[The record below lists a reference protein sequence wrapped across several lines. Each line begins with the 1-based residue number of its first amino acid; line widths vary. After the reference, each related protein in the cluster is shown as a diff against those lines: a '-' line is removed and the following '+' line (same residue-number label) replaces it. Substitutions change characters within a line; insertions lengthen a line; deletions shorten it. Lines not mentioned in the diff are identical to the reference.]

1 MLVLARFVLM
11 PWSWESLWEQAVSC
25 IGNYKAWHKFWRSS
39 KAEVARMFLHAAAG
53 LRGALVGPD
62 DLEILS

>member
-1 MLVLARFVLM
+1 MLAGFVLM
-11 PWSWESLWEQAVSC
+11 PRSWESLWEQTVSC
-25 IGNYKAWHKFWRSS
+25 IGNYKAWLKFWRSS
-39 KAEVARMFLHAAAG
+39 KAEEARMFLHTAVG